1 MVFKT
6 LIDAIPRI
14 KQPRGVPRKRPDKV
28 HADRAYD
35 FNVRRS
41 GGGASSSALRVE
53 VETQAESEPSPP
65 GRGTDAGLA
74 QSDASPS
81 RSL

>member
-1 MVFKT
+1 MITAANRHDSMVFKT

-53 VETQAESEPSPP
+53 VETQAK
-65 GRGTDAGLA
+65 L
-74 QSDASPS
+74 
-81 RSL
+81 